1 MDRIESLIGELTLEE
16 KVSILSGSSAWHT
29 TAVPRL
35 NIPRVK
41 MTDGPIGARG
51 DSISGATSACFPS
64 ASCLSSSWD
73 KENIEN
79 IARAIGIEAKSKD
92 ADVLLGP
99 TINLHRHPLGGRH
112 FENYSED
119 PFLVGKLA
127 TAYVKGVQSKNV
139 SACLKHFIANDTEF
153 ERHTVS
159 SNVDERTLREV
170 YLLPFEMGV
179 IEGKS
184 KSVMSAYNKLNNI
197 YCSSHK
203 ELLVDILKNEW
214 GFDGYVVSDWGAAL
228 ETIENANGGLDL
240 EMPGPGNTW
249 GEKLLIAIS
258 EGLVKEEIINDS
270 DQEDEFQLYYQDDED
285 FVDLCKGPH
294 LPNLNF
300 IGAYK
305 LTTISGAYWKGDSS
319 NTMLTRIYGTAWS
332 NEKDLNE
339 HLNNIEEAQKRDHRK
354 LGKEMDLFHFQDE
367 APGMVFWHP
376 NGWSIYRNLR
386 NFVRKRLQENDY
398 IEVNTPQVIDRKLWE
413 ASGHWDKYREN
424 MFITEVDE
432 EHANEKRVNALK
444 PMNCPGHVQIYNQGI
459 KSYKDLPLKYA
470 EFGLC
475 HRYEPS
481 GTMHG
486 LMRVRAFT
494 QDDGHILCTED
505 QIESETG
512 LFIEFLSN
520 LYADLGF
527 KDFDI
532 KLSTRPEMRV
542 GSDEIWDKAEEALEV
557 AIKNLGYPYRI
568 DEGDGA
574 FYGPKLDFVLTDA
587 IGREWQ
593 CGTFQL
599 DFNLAERLD
608 ATYIGEDGKKHIPVM
623 IHRAVLGS
631 FERFIGILI
640 ENYAGKLPFW
650 LTPQQVVIASIVS
663 DANDYALEIQ
673 QSLKDNKIRC
683 EVDLRNEKIS
693 YKVREHSTKKVPII
707 LAIGKKEMADKTVS
721 LRRIGSKESS
731 VLSLDDAIKDITKE
745 SRA

>member
-1 MDRIESLIGELTLEE
+1 MKLTLPD
-16 KVSILSGSSAWHT
+16 KSIRELENGSTGYDLAKDIGPGLAKAAIAITVNGEQRDLLDPITDDSDISIITIDSEAGLEIMRHT
-29 TAVPRL
+29 LTAQVLAKALKNLYPQSKL
-35 NIPRVK
+35 
-41 MTDGPIGARG
+41 
-51 DSISGATSACFPS
+51 
-64 ASCLSSSWD
+64 
-73 KENIEN
+73 
-79 IARAIGIEAKSKD
+79 AI
-92 ADVLLGP
+92 GP
-99 TINLHRHPLGGRH
+99 TIDDGFYYDVETEQAISIDDLQKI
-112 FENYSED
+112 EN
-119 PFLVGKLA
+119 
-127 TAYVKGVQSKNV
+127 
-139 SACLKHFIANDTEF
+139 
-153 ERHTVS
+153 
-159 SNVDERTLREV
+159 
-170 YLLPFEMGV
+170 EMHQ
-179 IEGKS
+179 IIKK
-184 KSVMSAYNKLNNI
+184 KSVITKKLEPK
-197 YCSSHK
+197 K
-203 ELLVDILKNEW
+203 EALKIFETLNEP
-214 GFDGYVVSDWGAAL
+214 Y
-228 ETIENANGGLDL
+228 
-240 EMPGPGNTW
+240 
-249 GEKLLIAIS
+249 KQ
-258 EGLVKEEIINDS
+258 EIINDS
-270 DQEDEFQLYYQDDED
+270 DQGDDFQLYYQDDEE

-294 LPNLNF
+294 LPNLSF
-300 IGAYK
+300 IGAFK
-305 LTTISGAYWKGDSS
+305 LTKVSGAYWKGDSN
-319 NTMLTRIYGTAWS
+319 NTMLTRIYGTAWN
-332 NEKDLNE
+332 NEKDLNNY
-339 HLNNIEEAQKRDHRK
+339 LDNLEEAQKRDHRK

-376 NGWSIYRNLR
+376 NGWAIYRKLR
-386 NFVRKRLQENDY
+386 NFVRKRLEDSGY

-424 MFITEVDE
+424 MFITEIDE

-475 HRYEPS
+475 HRYERS

-494 QDDGHILCTED
+494 QDDGHIFCTDD

-512 LFIEFLSN
+512 LFIEFLSS
-520 LYADLGF
+520 LYSDLGF
-527 KDFDI
+527 DNFDI

-542 GSDEIWDKAEEALEV
+542 GSDEIWDKAEEALEA

-608 ATYIGEDGKKHIPVM
+608 AEYVGEDGKKHNPVM

-640 ENYAGKLPFW
+640 ENYAGKLPLW
-650 LTPQQVVIASIVS
+650 LAPQQVVVASIVS

-673 QSLKDNKIRC
+673 KKLREKNIKC

-693 YKVREHSTKKVPII
+693 YKVREHSVKKVPII
-707 LAIGKKEMADKTVS
+707 FAIGKKEMSENTVS
-721 LRRIGSKESS
+721 VRRIGNNENE
-731 VLSLDDAIKDITKE
+731 VLDLDNAINEIVQE
-745 SRA
+745 NRV